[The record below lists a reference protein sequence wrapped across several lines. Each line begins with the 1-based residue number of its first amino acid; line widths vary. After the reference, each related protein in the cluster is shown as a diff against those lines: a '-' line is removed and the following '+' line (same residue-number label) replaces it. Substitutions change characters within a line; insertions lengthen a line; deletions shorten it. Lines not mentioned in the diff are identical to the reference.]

1 MGLST
6 FVQRKGGTHRALLA
20 LCVST
25 LASEGTNDGGGT
37 TLLKRGEEKKM
48 WFLVRGSGVLDI
60 QRGDYV
66 TVDPNAPVRE
76 GDRVFAV
83 LKGFS
88 IPFVAILKRSEDGIV
103 LFTNRIRLLI
113 KDQTR
118 IVFLGRIVERV
129 HWY

>member
-1 MGLST
+1 
-6 FVQRKGGTHRALLA
+6 
-20 LCVST
+20 
-25 LASEGTNDGGGT
+25 
-37 TLLKRGEEKKM
+37 M
-48 WFLVRGSGVLDI
+48 WFLVHGSGVLDI

-66 TVDPNAPVRE
+66 IVDPTVPIRE

>member
-1 MGLST
+1 
-6 FVQRKGGTHRALLA
+6 
-20 LCVST
+20 
-25 LASEGTNDGGGT
+25 
-37 TLLKRGEEKKM
+37 M

-60 QRGDYV
+60 QRGDYI

-83 LKGFS
+83 VKGFS

-103 LFTNRIRLLI
+103 LITNRIRLLI

-118 IVFLGRIVERV
+118 IVFLGRILERV

>member
-1 MGLST
+1 
-6 FVQRKGGTHRALLA
+6 
-20 LCVST
+20 
-25 LASEGTNDGGGT
+25 
-37 TLLKRGEEKKM
+37 M
-48 WFLVRGSGVLDI
+48 WFLVHGSGVLDI

>member
-1 MGLST
+1 M
-6 FVQRKGGTHRALLA
+6 KGG
-20 LCVST
+20 
-25 LASEGTNDGGGT
+25 
-37 TLLKRGEEKKM
+37 GEKM

-66 TVDPNAPVRE
+66 IVDPTVPIRE

-103 LFTNRIRLLI
+103 LVTNRIWLLI

-118 IVFLGRIVERV
+118 IFFLGRIVERV